1 MEPEAPSRCALC
13 GGTLAARLITHE
25 IRKGDELLVFDNV
38 PAFVCAQCDGVWM
51 TDEVKQKLDQI
62 VAREAP

>member
-13 GGTLAARLITHE
+13 GGTLVGKLITHE
-25 IRKGDELLVFDNV
+25 IRKGEELLVFDNV

-51 TDEVKQKLDQI
+51 TDEVKRKLDEI